1 MLNSVAWVVVEMT
14 GLGVRRQGERVDLN
28 SSS

>member
-1 MLNSVAWVVVEMT
+1 MLSAVAWVVLEMT
-14 GLGVRRQGERVDLN
+14 GLGVRRQGERVDLD